1 MGLKYVDQILEI
13 VEKVILKLIK
23 QQVSRSEMQFG
34 FMSRCGM
41 ANTGSFLGP
50 LQVNILQ
57 KKDIMPYI

>member
-1 MGLKYVDQILEI
+1 
-13 VEKVILKLIK
+13 
-23 QQVSRSEMQFG
+23 MQFG